1 VPSLS
6 RLKLL
11 IMATALCAARASV
24 ALDGLANAPRTPRQ
38 ILADV
43 AATPLPAIDVP
54 ATADPAY
61 SKEITARRDAARQKR
76 AALAVELYKAAP
88 AAPEVPALLAE
99 RWETLAQ
106 AGSADAALS
115 EMDDYLR
122 GGLAARE
129 KVSASYLRARIRIQY
144 QAKDTTARL
153 AAIDE
158 FKAAVGEQDARSMV
172 PQLLYTA
179 GRLASDAA
187 EKERLLARVVAEY
200 PDSAAAKVVRGIGRK
215 SAAVGATMELTFKD
229 AITGKR
235 IDLADFRG
243 QVVVVD
249 FWAAWCTD
257 CAAEMPYMKRVYADV
272 KGKGVQFIG
281 VSLDVPEEEG
291 GLRALKESVARFGID
306 WPQYYPGGKWDSEFS
321 STWGVFAVP
330 TVFVLDRKGVIVS
343 TDARGKLETLLPKL
357 LEHSEP

>member
-1 VPSLS
+1 MLSLARM
-6 RLKLL
+6 RLVVVGAVLCTAWAAAAL
-11 IMATALCAARASV
+11 VGPATAPRA
-24 ALDGLANAPRTPRQ
+24 PEQ
-38 ILADV
+38 ILKDL
-43 AATPLPAIDVP
+43 AATPLPPIDVP

-61 SKEITARRDAARQKR
+61 AKEIVTRRDAARQKR
-76 AALAVELYKAAP
+76 ASLAIELFKSSPTAA
-88 AAPEVPALLAE
+88 EVPALMAE
-99 RWETLAQ
+99 RWDWLAG
-106 AGSADAALS
+106 AGMADDALS
-115 EMDDYLR
+115 EMAEYLHR
-122 GGLAARE
+122 GVAGTE
-129 KVSASYLRARIRIQY
+129 KLTVLYQRARVRIQF
-144 QAKDTTARL
+144 QAKDTAGRL

-158 FKAAVGEQDARSMV
+158 FKAAAGEGDARSMAA
-172 PQLLYTA
+172 QLLYTA

-215 SAAVGATMELTFKD
+215 RAAVGATMELTFKD

-235 IDLADFRG
+235 VDLADYRG

-257 CAAEMPYMKRVYADV
+257 CAAEMPDMKRIYAEM
-272 KGKGVQFIG
+272 KGKGVQFVG

-343 TDARGKLETLLPKL
+343 TDARGKLDTILPKVL
-357 LEHSEP
+357 AGTAP